1 MNVFKELEEV
11 DEIKDNLEMLTDD
24 ILKIYN
30 SNPGK
35 SKSLLLEIVSIK
47 KELEDIENDFKKL
60 C

>member
-24 ILKIYN
+24 ILEIYN
-30 SNPGK
+30 SNPEK

>member
-30 SNPGK
+30 SNPEK

>member
-11 DEIKDNLEMLTDD
+11 DEIKDNLELLTDN
-24 ILKIYN
+24 ILKRYN
-30 SNPGK
+30 SNPEK
-35 SKSLLLEIVSIK
+35 SKSLLLELVSIK